1 MNKAEGGR
9 QKAEGKFIPHP
20 SSFGF
25 TLLEVIVS
33 MAILGISLVLVMQLF
48 SAGLKSAKASC
59 DYTIAIV
66 HAKDKMEELS
76 GSLVSDSG
84 QFQDGF
90 KWETEIQDYK
100 ETEDSSYKIKKLRVN
115 IFWPEALKV
124 QKSISLVSLKLEQGE
139 EKL

>member
-1 MNKAEGGR
+1 MKR
-9 QKAEGKFIPHP
+9 VD
-20 SSFGF
+20 GF
-25 TLLEVIVS
+25 TLIEVIVA
-33 MAILGISLVLVMQLF
+33 MAILGISLVLIMQLF

-76 GSLVSDSG
+76 QTLANDSG
-84 QFQDGF
+84 TFEDGF

-100 ETEDSSYKIKKLRVN
+100 QIDESDYKLNKLIVR
-115 IFWPEALKV
+115 ILWPDALKQ
-124 QKSISLVSLKLEQGE
+124 QKSIEMVSLKMLTGE

>member
-1 MNKAEGGR
+1 MKR
-9 QKAEGKFIPHP
+9 VD
-20 SSFGF
+20 GF
-25 TLLEVIVS
+25 TLIEVIVA
-33 MAILGISLVLVMQLF
+33 MAILGISLVLIMQLF

-76 GSLVSDSG
+76 QTLANDSG
-84 QFQDGF
+84 TFEDGF

-100 ETEDSSYKIKKLRVN
+100 QIDESDYKLNKLIVK
-115 IFWPEALKV
+115 ILWPDALKQ
-124 QKSISLVSLKLEQGE
+124 QKSIEIVSLKMLTGE

>member
-1 MNKAEGGR
+1 MRKGE
-9 QKAEGKFIPHP
+9 
-20 SSFGF
+20 GF
-25 TLLEVIVS
+25 TLIEVIVA
-33 MAILGISLVLVMQLF
+33 MAILGISLVLIMQLF

-76 GSLVSDSG
+76 QTLANDSG
-84 QFQDGF
+84 TFEDGF

-100 ETEDSSYKIKKLRVN
+100 AIDDSAYKLNKLTVK
-115 IFWPEALKV
+115 ILWPDALK
-124 QKSISLVSLKLEQGE
+124 QEKSIEMVSLKMLTGE

>member
-1 MNKAEGGR
+1 MRKSE
-9 QKAEGKFIPHP
+9 
-20 SSFGF
+20 GF
-25 TLLEVIVS
+25 TLIEVIVA
-33 MAILGISLVLVMQLF
+33 MAILGISLALVMQLF

-76 GSLVSDSG
+76 ETLVNDSG
-84 QFQDGF
+84 TFEDGF

-100 ETEDSSYKIKKLRVN
+100 EIKESDYKLKKLTVR
-115 IFWPEALKV
+115 ILWPDVLK
-124 QKSISLVSLKLEQGE
+124 QQRSIQTVSLKSVSGE

>member
-1 MNKAEGGR
+1 MRKGE
-9 QKAEGKFIPHP
+9 
-20 SSFGF
+20 GF
-25 TLLEVIVS
+25 TLIEVIVA
-33 MAILGISLVLVMQLF
+33 MAILGISLVLIMQLF

-76 GSLVSDSG
+76 QTLANDSG
-84 QFQDGF
+84 TFEDGF

-100 ETEDSSYKIKKLRVN
+100 AIDDSAYKLNKLTVK
-115 IFWPEALKV
+115 ILWPDAMKQE
-124 QKSISLVSLKLEQGE
+124 KSIEMVSLKMLTGE